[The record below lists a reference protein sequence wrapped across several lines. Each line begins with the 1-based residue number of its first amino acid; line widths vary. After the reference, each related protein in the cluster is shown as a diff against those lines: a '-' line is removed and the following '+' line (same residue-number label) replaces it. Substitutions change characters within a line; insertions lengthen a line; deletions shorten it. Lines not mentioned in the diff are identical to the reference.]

1 MTGLIKNRERTELL
15 AGIITLAAALVVLVI
30 AIIILTKCTADP
42 PETTGQTEPS
52 QNATQ
57 SAAGLLPNPYSAG
70 DFRYQ
75 GGYLTC
81 TAGESMLGIDVSSHQ
96 GSIDWVRVGKT
107 SVEFAMVRL
116 GYRGYGDGTLCEDS
130 NWKTNLQGA
139 RDNGLKVGV
148 YIFSQ
153 AITVK
158 EAQEEAQMVL
168 SLLDGMPLDMPVV
181 FDWETVSD
189 SARTANM
196 TADKLLEC
204 ALAFCREIEQAG
216 YQPMVYFNIDLAV
229 RLLDLLP
236 LQQAGYKLWL
246 AVYTD
251 QMTYPHRVDMWQY
264 TDGGRVS
271 GIEGNVDLNLYF
283 TYE

>member
-1 MTGLIKNRERTELL
+1 
-15 AGIITLAAALVVLVI
+15 
-30 AIIILTKCTADP
+30 
-42 PETTGQTEPS
+42 
-52 QNATQ
+52 
-57 SAAGLLPNPYSAG
+57 
-70 DFRYQ
+70 
-75 GGYLTC
+75 
-81 TAGESMLGIDVSSHQ
+81 MLGIDVSSHQ
-96 GSIDWVRVGKT
+96 GAIDWVKVGKT
-107 SVEFAMVRL
+107 NVEFAMVRM
-116 GYRGYGDGTLCEDS
+116 GYRGYGDGTLCEDIH
-130 NWKTNLQGA
+130 WQTNLQGA
-139 RDNGLKVGV
+139 KENGLKVGV

-158 EAQEEAQMVL
+158 EAQEEAKMVL

-196 TADKLLEC
+196 TRELLIEC

-251 QMTYPHRVDMWQY
+251 QMTYPHRIDMWQY
-264 TDGGRVS
+264 TDGGRVP